1 LNLIKCRDNSFYY
14 GFSLEGALDG
24 RYPVRNYLNG
34 VKEKGELLMA
44 NKKGISS
51 ETHTQKQMDDY
62 ANQNNRNNKA
72 YQARIANEK
81 KTKTVPSKCV
91 AKKRG
96 QKQAELEK
104 ESGTS
109 YPLDWMCYS
118 NPYDFD

>member
-1 LNLIKCRDNSFYY
+1 
-14 GFSLEGALDG
+14 
-24 RYPVRNYLNG
+24 
-34 VKEKGELLMA
+34 MA
-44 NKKGISS
+44 KKKGISS

-72 YQARIANEK
+72 CQARIANEK
-81 KTKTVPSKCV
+81 KTKTEPSKCV

-96 QKQAELEK
+96 KKQAEFEK
-104 ESGTS
+104 EYGTS